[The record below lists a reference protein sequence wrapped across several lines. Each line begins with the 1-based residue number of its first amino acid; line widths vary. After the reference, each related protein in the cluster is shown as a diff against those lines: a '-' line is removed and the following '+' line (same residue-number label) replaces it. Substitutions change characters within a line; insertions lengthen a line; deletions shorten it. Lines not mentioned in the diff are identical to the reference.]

1 MENELRELLSSVARG
16 DEGAFKQ
23 LADKYSALTES
34 AVHRFAPSFCIGG
47 DSGVGDNV
55 YDIDDLRQ
63 YAAMALYRAA
73 STYRPDDEGKNVSFG
88 LYAKVCINNAMIS
101 ELRKYNRDKKKRMV
115 SKNKANEQMK
125 ESAPYSQKRQRT
137 THTTQDDPLSII
149 ISEDGMQEKLALF
162 RSALSDYEKEVFE
175 CYIVGK
181 SVTEIAERLGKE
193 EKSVSN
199 ALYRMKVKIRGL
211 LKN

>member
-1 MENELRELLSSVARG
+1 MENELRELLAGVRG
-16 DEGAFKQ
+16 KEEGAFER
-23 LADKYSALTES
+23 LAEQYSSLTES
-34 AVHRFAPSFCIGG
+34 VIHRFAPSFGISGG
-47 DSGVGDNV
+47 SGISDNG
-55 YDIDDLRQ
+55 YDLDDLRQ

-73 STYRPDDEGKNVSFG
+73 ATYRPDDEGKDVSFG
-88 LYAKVCINNAMIS
+88 LYAKVCLNNAMIS
-101 ELRKYNRDKKKRMV
+101 ELRKYRREMKKREV
-115 SKNKANEQMK
+115 REETEEFRRRRRKGCIAEN
-125 ESAPYSQKRQRT
+125 
-137 THTTQDDPLSII
+137 DPLYRIVA
-149 ISEDGMQEKLALF
+149 EEGMRETLERF
-162 RSALSDYEKEVFE
+162 RSALSEYEKEVFE